1 VEARPHRVE
10 QATVEATEHGGAQ
23 DKGAI
28 AAGTVLAEAEV
39 KMAPMASDA
48 ERLREYEDSFR
59 RAGLPL
65 FSEDISPYEDVFN
78 RAAPVLGLVLLG
90 ELLGAGNLDWTW
102 WQNVLAVAGGLIVLL
117 AAMAM
122 LNRARGRP
130 PRAIPERLGK
140 TELAGFVLIPALLPV
155 IFGGQLGSALVT
167 AGANLLLL
175 VVIYAVVGLGL
186 LSIIRWVLERIVSQ
200 LRSAFTLLA
209 RAVPLLAIFVLLS
222 FPTQELWGIF
232 SDPTRGIYAVTI
244 AMLALLAAAF
254 LTIRLPREA
263 RELETEVGQSTAPLS
278 RRQLFNVELVMFVSQ
293 VIQVLLVSLMI
304 AIFLTA
310 FGILVVDDRLRSEW
324 LGHPGSEVLHFNLFG
339 ERLELTS
346 ELFRVAVGLAAFSGF
361 YFAIAMFT
369 DSTYREEFLGEL
381 TSEMRRSFK
390 DRAEY
395 LRLRARV
402 MRGHAT
408 A

>member
-1 VEARPHRVE
+1 MP
-10 QATVEATEHGGAQ
+10 
-23 DKGAI
+23 
-28 AAGTVLAEAEV
+28 
-39 KMAPMASDA
+39 PMASEA
-48 ERLREYEDSFR
+48 ERLEEYEAGFR

-78 RAAPVLGLVLLG
+78 RAAPLLVLVLIG
-90 ELLGAGNLDWTW
+90 ELLGAGNLEWSW
-102 WQNVLAVAGGLIVLL
+102 WQNVLAVAGGLVIVL
-117 AAMAM
+117 AAMAV

-140 TELAGFVLIPALLPV
+140 AELAGFVLIPAVLPL
-155 IFGGQLGSALVT
+155 IFGGQVGSALVT

-175 VVIYAVVGLGL
+175 ALIYAVVGLGL
-186 LSIIRWVLERIVSQ
+186 FSIVRWVLERIFAQ

-232 SDPTRGIYAVTI
+232 SNPTRGVYAVI
-244 AMLALLAAAF
+244 LGLLALLGAAF
-254 LTIRLPREA
+254 LAVRLPREA
-263 RELETEVGQSTAPLS
+263 RQLEREVGQESAPL
-278 RRQLFNVELVMFVSQ
+278 RRGQLFNVELVMFVSQ
-293 VIQVLLVSLMI
+293 AVQVLLVSAMI
-304 AIFLTA
+304 GAFLTV
-310 FGILVVDDRLRSEW
+310 FGVLAVDDSLRVDWIGTAGRE
-324 LGHPGSEVLHFNLFG
+324 LFHFHLFG

-346 ELFRVAVGLAAFSGF
+346 QLLRTAVGLAAFSGF
-361 YFAIAMFT
+361 YFSIAIFT

-395 LRLRARV
+395 LRLRAKL
-402 MRGHAT
+402 G
-408 A
+408 